1 MSVDQVMAEA
11 GGKPF
16 SEFKPMLA
24 DLAVEKIAPIS
35 TEMSRLM
42 QDVTEIDRILANGAD
57 RARAI
62 AAPILRQTYEIMGMV
77 VSREV

>member
-1 MSVDQVMAEA
+1 MAEV

-24 DLAVEKIAPIS
+24 DLAVDRIAPIS
-35 TEMSRLM
+35 TEMARLM
-42 QDVTEIDRILANGAD
+42 QDLSEIDRILADGAA

-77 VSREV
+77 GTREV